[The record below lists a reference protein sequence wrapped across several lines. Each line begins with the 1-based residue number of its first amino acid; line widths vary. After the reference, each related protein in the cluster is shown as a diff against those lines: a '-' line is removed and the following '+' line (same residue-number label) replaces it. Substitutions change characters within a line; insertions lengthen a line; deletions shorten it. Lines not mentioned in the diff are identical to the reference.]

1 MRNNLYIGKMAL
13 FHHLKKVIPKWNLGT
28 SKMADRISYNIM
40 RENFREL
47 ARAAEHRSKVI
58 LTCRT
63 QYFKDRQEQVK
74 TIGDGLMFKETETEL
89 YQDQRQYGTRQQ
101 VVYLE
106 LFDDEKIK
114 AYLQR
119 TRPEHV
125 AEDWDKIEHI
135 YDIRGLAERP
145 VGYDCQNIASI

>member
-1 MRNNLYIGKMAL
+1 VE
-13 FHHLKKVIPKWNLGT
+13 VIPKWNLGT

-74 TIGDGLMFKETETEL
+74 TIGEGLMFKETETEL